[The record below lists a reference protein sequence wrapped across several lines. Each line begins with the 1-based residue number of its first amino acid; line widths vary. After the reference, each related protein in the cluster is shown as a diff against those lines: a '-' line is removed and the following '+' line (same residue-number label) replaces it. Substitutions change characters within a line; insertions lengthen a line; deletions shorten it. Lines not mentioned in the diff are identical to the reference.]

1 MNMSTRRNWMK
12 RTAAAGLGLGWV
24 RPEVAQ
30 AAAPHKLKI
39 TRSEAFGLRIP
50 FNERVRENM
59 LENYRRENIERIYM
73 PWIMK
78 IYTDAGLIG
87 LGESEFDPRTQLQ
100 AMQGHDVWEF
110 VNDQTVGPGI
120 MIAIY
125 DLVAQAAGIP
135 VCKLFSPEPRKLIQH
150 TWWSHS
156 LRPALLRE
164 ETKRGMELGY
174 RVHKIKARPYE
185 DPIEQVAAMAEV
197 APHDYEIYIDANGS
211 FVSAGRALAVADG
224 LRRYSQFKGFEEPIT
239 NEDLVGY
246 REIRKH
252 LPFRLAVHYESVDH
266 RSFMLESLN
275 DAFVDEDFRWGP
287 ALAEKAELCQLTGQ
301 RLWVENGLYSG
312 ISQVFEAHQ
321 CAALPSVEFILSLTH
336 IAEDDIVVEP
346 FTVEKG
352 GFYRLPQK
360 PGLGI
365 TLDEKALRKYRI
377 A

>member
-1 MNMSTRRNWMK
+1 MMMRLTSTGSVEGRKHMNMSTRRNWMK

-87 LGESEFDPRTQLQ
+87 LGESEFDPRAHLQ

-211 FVSAGRALAVADG
+211 FISAG
-224 LRRYSQFKGFEEPIT
+224 
-239 NEDLVGY
+239 
-246 REIRKH
+246 
-252 LPFRLAVHYESVDH
+252 
-266 RSFMLESLN
+266 
-275 DAFVDEDFRWGP
+275 
-287 ALAEKAELCQLTGQ
+287 
-301 RLWVENGLYSG
+301 
-312 ISQVFEAHQ
+312 
-321 CAALPSVEFILSLTH
+321 
-336 IAEDDIVVEP
+336 
-346 FTVEKG
+346 
-352 GFYRLPQK
+352 
-360 PGLGI
+360 
-365 TLDEKALRKYRI
+365 
-377 A
+377 